1 MIRRTYLAWLA
12 ITVASPARLT
22 LHVSH
27 ALPLILESSMG
38 QAISVSAWKATM
50 IRVSQ
55 YAMFVIT
62 AVSHV
67 RLVLLVKLAMQP
79 TNVTLRQRMLVTVCV
94 RSATMMMAVISYV

>member
-12 ITVASPARLT
+12 ITVASPALLT

-55 YAMFVIT
+55 YA
-62 AVSHV
+62 
-67 RLVLLVKLAMQP
+67 
-79 TNVTLRQRMLVTVCV
+79 
-94 RSATMMMAVISYV
+94 